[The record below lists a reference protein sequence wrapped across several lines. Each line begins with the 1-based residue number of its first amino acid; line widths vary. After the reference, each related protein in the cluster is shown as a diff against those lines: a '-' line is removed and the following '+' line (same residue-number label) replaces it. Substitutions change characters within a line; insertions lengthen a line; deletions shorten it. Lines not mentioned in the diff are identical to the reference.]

1 MKTSLIFKWTL
12 VLCGIFIF
20 SACSLFEEEEE
31 KGTIYGMITDA
42 VDNQPIVG
50 AQVQITPTGRTVTTG
65 SDGSYTITDLPVGSY
80 KMQVSA
86 VGYVGDSRNIE
97 IVAGQQASGDMA
109 LQRTSVNTKIG
120 VDKDELNFTTNN
132 KEQILNISNL
142 GNIGNL
148 NWKFENMPEWLVA
161 SENSGSIAIG
171 KKKAVVLAVDY
182 TKISQNTSAYLLLS
196 SDDESVSI
204 KINVSKSA
212 SSEDGNN
219 NDGGSD
225 NTGNDSGNDGT
236 GSGSDE
242 GGNDNDVIYGSEE
255 TGFCGPISFNTAYK
269 VEFVSCTKNLDEVLV
284 QLKVTSIGADRT
296 FTYYVSGPIAY
307 DDMGFDYNPR
317 VKVGSDKYY
326 YDGMYTSFTFPKDIP
341 LNMYIKVEN
350 VNEGATKFPRMIL
363 NFDRSNGAV
372 MTLENVTWAK

>member
-12 VLCGIFIF
+12 VLCGILMF

-31 KGTIYGMITDA
+31 TGTIYGMITDA
-42 VDNQPIVG
+42 VDNQPIIG

-120 VDKDELNFTTNN
+120 VDKSVLNFTTDN

-171 KKKAVVLAVDY
+171 KTKAVVLVVDY
-182 TKISQNTSAYLLLS
+182 TKITQSTSAYLLLS

-204 KINVSKSA
+204 KINVSTSA
-212 SSEDGNN
+212 SSEDGND

-225 NTGNDSGNDGT
+225 NTGNDSGNDDT

-242 GGNDNDVIYGSEE
+242 GGNDSDVIYGSEE
-255 TGFCGPISFNTAYK
+255 TGFCGPITFNTSYK
-269 VEFVSCTKNLDEVLV
+269 VEFVSCTKNLDEVLI
-284 QLKVTSIGADRT
+284 QLKVTSVGADRT

-326 YDGMYTSFTFPKDIP
+326 YDGLYTSFTFPKDIP

-350 VNEGATKFPRMIL
+350 VNEGATKFSRMIL

>member
-12 VLCGIFIF
+12 VLCGILMF
-20 SACSLFEEEEE
+20 SACSLFEEKEET
-31 KGTIYGMITDA
+31 GTIYGMITDA

-120 VDKDELNFTTNN
+120 VDKSVLNFTTDN

-148 NWKFENMPEWLVA
+148 NWKFENMPEWLVV

-171 KKKAVVLAVDY
+171 KTKAVVLVVDY
-182 TKISQNTSAYLLLS
+182 TKITQSTSAYLLLS

-212 SSEDGNN
+212 SSEDGNK

-242 GGNDNDVIYGSEE
+242 GGNDSDVIYGSEE
-255 TGFCGPISFNTAYK
+255 TGFCGPITFNTSYK
-269 VEFVSCTKNLDEVLV
+269 VEFVSCTKNLDEVLI
-284 QLKVTSIGADRT
+284 QLKVTSTGADRT
-296 FTYYVSGPIAY
+296 FRYYVSGPIAY

-326 YDGMYTSFTFPKDIP
+326 YDGQYTSFTFPKDIP

-350 VNEGATKFPRMIL
+350 VNEGATKFPRIIL